1 MTDQNKK
8 LTRMSDELWQSY
20 DLFRDPLQRR
30 GDPVL
35 VRATIKDVYQLYR
48 FMSGMDSSEAAN
60 PELVAFMGDELAQA
74 YDLFKDPIRR
84 AGDPVLVLD
93 VLENLDDMCNRMAHE
108 AGFELALEDDANHV
122 SDAQPRF

>member
-1 MTDQNKK
+1 MTDTNK
-8 LTRMSDELWQSY
+8 TIARMNDELWQSY

-30 GDPVL
+30 GDPTL

-48 FMSGMDSSEAAN
+48 FMSGMDSSETAN
-60 PELVAFMGDELAQA
+60 PELLGHMGDELAQA

-84 AGDPVLVLD
+84 AGGPILVLD
-93 VLENLDDMCNRMAHE
+93 VMKDLDEMCTRMMDKADH
-108 AGFELALEDDANHV
+108 ELAPENDASDV